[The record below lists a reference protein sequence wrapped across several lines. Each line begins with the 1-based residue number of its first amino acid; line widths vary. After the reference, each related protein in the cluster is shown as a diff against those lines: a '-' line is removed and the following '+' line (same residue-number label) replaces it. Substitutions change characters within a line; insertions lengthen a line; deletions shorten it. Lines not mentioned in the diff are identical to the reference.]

1 MKGTIMLRPAGI
13 ASMVALAA
21 FVTGT
26 GNVIQSCQPA
36 PQPSHTGA
44 IVGAVAI
51 VGGVVLASV
60 ILVSV
65 EKDHHNIKGC
75 VVTSQSGLELRDDKA
90 KQTYTLLGAT
100 AGTKPGDI
108 VRLHGVKEKGSKGSA
123 GDPSFVVEKV
133 MRTYGSCSVTPTP
146 VTTAA
151 NVPLAANQP

>member
-1 MKGTIMLRPAGI
+1 
-13 ASMVALAA
+13 MVALAA

-26 GNVIQSCQPA
+26 GNAIQGCQPA

-44 IVGAVAI
+44 VVGAVAI

-65 EKDHHNIKGC
+65 EKGHHNIKGC

-90 KQTYTLLGAT
+90 KETYTLLGAT

-108 VRLHGVKEKGSKGSA
+108 VRLHGVKEKESKGSTA
-123 GDPSFVVEKV
+123 DPSFVVEKV
-133 MRTYGSCSVTPTP
+133 MRTYGSCNVASAPAP
-146 VTTAA
+146 TAA
-151 NVPLAANQP
+151 NAPQAANNQ